1 MRTVSRILALSAT
14 SVALALPAAP
24 ALASAPSTSGTF
36 GQHVATCAHESGG
49 FTGTHNPGMHQGAA
63 GWDGQTCE

>member
-1 MRTVSRILALSAT
+1 MRTVSRVLVLSAT

-24 ALASAPSTSGTF
+24 ALAASPSASGTF
-36 GQHVATCAHESGG
+36 GQHVATCAHEMGG
-49 FTGTHNPGMHQGAA
+49 FTGAHNPGMHQGAA